1 VQSTLQIIYQDND
14 LVAIN
19 KPSGWLTIPDRYDAE
34 LPSVK
39 KWFELKG
46 EPIFIV
52 HRIDRDTSGL
62 LLLAR
67 NEESHKFF
75 NQQFE
80 QRTLTKIYFGLVTGN
95 MTEDEGTFDQPIE
108 SHPTLLGKMR
118 VGRKGKSAIT
128 HYKVEQRFKG
138 YTWVRFQIETG
149 RTHQIRVHL
158 QNAGHALVCDPL
170 YGSESPLFLS
180 SIKRKKFNLSK
191 HEDEERPLLSR
202 LALHAS
208 SVEYKEL
215 DGKEISINAPL
226 SKDLD
231 ATLKQLAK
239 WGA

>member
-1 VQSTLQIIYQDND
+1 MQSTLQIIYQDND